1 MRFIDME
8 TWARR
13 EHFEFYR
20 AFDHP
25 HFGMCANVDVTAFYP
40 AVKQRGVSLTVA
52 TVYVIARAANAIPE
66 FRYRIR
72 AAEVVEHEVVHPGT
86 TILVNEEAFTFAM
99 FDYAEDFCRFAA
111 KAAERIA
118 YVQEHPSLEVSQG
131 RDDCLF
137 MTPIPWVSFT
147 SFMHP
152 MHLQPPHSVP
162 VFAWGKFF
170 EDGER
175 LMMPLGAQGHH
186 ALMDGL
192 HMGRFYEK
200 VQDCLHHPMSVLGE
214 A

>member
-1 MRFIDME
+1 MRVIDLE

-20 AFDHP
+20 AYDHP

-40 AVKQRGVSLTVA
+40 AVKRHGVSFTVA
-52 TVYVIARAANAIPE
+52 TVYVIARAANAVPE

-72 AAEVVEHEVVHPGT
+72 EGEVVEHEVAHPGT
-86 TILVNEEAFTFAM
+86 TILVNEDQFTFAM
-99 FDYAEDFCRFAA
+99 FAYAEDFSVFAA
-111 KAAERIA
+111 HAEAVIA
-118 YVQEHPSLEVSQG
+118 YVQEHPSLDVDAG
-131 RDDCLF
+131 RDDWLF

-162 VFAWGKFF
+162 LFAWGKFF
-170 EDGER
+170 GDGER
-175 LMMPLGAQGHH
+175 LMMPLQAQGHH

-192 HMGRFYEK
+192 HMGRFYQN
-200 VQDCLHHPMSVLGE
+200 VQEILDQPSSFLGE

>member
-1 MRFIDME
+1 
-8 TWARR
+8 
-13 EHFEFYR
+13 
-20 AFDHP
+20 
-25 HFGMCANVDVTAFYP
+25 MCANVDVTAFYP

-86 TILVNEEAFTFAM
+86 TILVNEEEQFTLAV

-111 KAAERIA
+111 KAAERMHA
-118 YVQEHPSLEVSQG
+118 YVQEHPSLEVFPG
-131 RDDCLF
+131 ERDDCLF

-152 MHLQPPHSVP
+152 MHLRAPLILCPYLHGV
-162 VFAWGKFF
+162 KFF

-175 LMMPLGAQGHH
+175 LMMPLGAQGHE
-186 ALMDGL
+186 LGRMDCTWEGYTEGAGL
-192 HMGRFYEK
+192 
-200 VQDCLHHPMSVLGE
+200 LGASLCRSWAE
-214 A
+214 HRREPRRAAWR